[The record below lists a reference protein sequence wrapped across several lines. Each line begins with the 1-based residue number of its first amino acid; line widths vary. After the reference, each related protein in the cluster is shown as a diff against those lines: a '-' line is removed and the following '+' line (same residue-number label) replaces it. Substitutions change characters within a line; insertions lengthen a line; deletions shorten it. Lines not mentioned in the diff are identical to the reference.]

1 MSNKKI
7 SQFQEVL
14 SIDGTTWAPVIQGAP
29 LFNAVIKPD
38 KFIDTAGGMM
48 RRDFVGPNAT
58 ESVNDSDKL
67 GGLPANDYVT
77 YNDNNQDIDL
87 LNNIIATKGIHLNTS
102 DPYVVADPGDIG
114 WNNEDGTINIRL
126 FNDTI
131 LQAGQ
136 EIHFYG
142 KALGN
147 IQNRDVLQFAGVQG
161 NHILMKKAVPSE
173 IDSNPEYLIG
183 IATQNINNGH
193 FGYSTWFGKIND
205 VYTTGW
211 NSGDKLYF
219 DFSTGGLINVKPQAP
234 TRTILLAAVIK
245 LATGAAENGKILVRP
260 TFGMKLTDLDD
271 VNGTP
276 LTSTGQLMIWDN
288 DRKVFDFTDNIT
300 YYQKLSEKGEPG
312 GYASLN
318 GFGKVTQFETD
329 PVFSAA
335 PAATITNGDIYN
347 WNTYTVNIQE
357 ELKKYENK
365 SIAYAIALG

>member
-1 MSNKKI
+1 MSEKI

-14 SIDGTTWAPVIQGAP
+14 SVDETTFVPVIQGNP
-29 LFNAVIKPD
+29 YFNAVIKPYT
-38 KFIDTAGGMM
+38 FVDTAGGLM
-48 RRDFVGPNAT
+48 RKDFVGPNAT

-87 LNNIIATKGIHLNTS
+87 INNIIATKGIHLNTS
-102 DPYVVADPGDIG
+102 NPFIVSDPGDIA
-114 WNNEDGTINIRL
+114 WNNEDGTLNIRL
-126 FNDTI
+126 FNDTT

-142 KALGN
+142 KF
-147 IQNRDVLQFAGVQG
+147 IEDVQNRDVLQFAGVQG
-161 NHILMKKAVPSE
+161 NHILIKKAVNWE
-173 IDSNPEYLIG
+173 INLHPEYLIG
-183 IATQNINNGH
+183 IATHNVETNH

-211 NSGDKLYF
+211 NTGDILYF
-219 DFSTGGLINVKPQAP
+219 DFVNGGLTNVKPEAP
-234 TRTILLAAVIK
+234 TRRIILAAVIK
-245 LATGAAENGKILVRP
+245 LATGQAQNGKILVRP

-276 LTSTGQLMIWDN
+276 LTQTGQIMIWDN
-288 DRKVFDFTDNIT
+288 DRKVFDFTDNIS
-300 YYQKLSEKGEPG
+300 YYQKLSEKGQAN

-318 GFGKVTQFETD
+318 SFGKVTQFETD
-329 PVFSAA
+329 PIFSAS
-335 PAATITNGDIYN
+335 AAASITNQDIYN
-347 WNTYTVNIQE
+347 WNTYTINIQQ

-365 SIAYAIALG
+365 AIAYAIALG